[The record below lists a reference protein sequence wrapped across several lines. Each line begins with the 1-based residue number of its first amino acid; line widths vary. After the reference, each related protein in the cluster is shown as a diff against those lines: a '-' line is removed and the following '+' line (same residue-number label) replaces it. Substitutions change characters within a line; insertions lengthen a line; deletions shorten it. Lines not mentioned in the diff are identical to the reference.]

1 MCTILGHHYKAERA
15 PIRKND
21 DERGKIFRCQRCG
34 HEKTLDG
41 SPASQWRL

>member
-1 MCTILGHHYKAERA
+1 MCKIIGHRYKAERA